1 MQFVWRVIAIARGF
15 RLAREFKEIE
25 SLIGSLNR
33 QNQQQL
39 GWFELN
45 RSISDGISWVRPNC
59 MAAGIR
65 LEESLQPDLPQVY
78 GDSLLFQQVVVNLLK
93 NSYEALVNQDEGTRC
108 IRVDSLRCADGRP
121 ACRISDNGPG
131 IAPDIA
137 ARLFDPF
144 FTTKAGGMGL
154 GLKISRAIIED
165 SGGSLTLEPAA
176 SGTSVLIRLPGT
188 TTQ

>member
-1 MQFVWRVIAIARGF
+1 MRIHRRTIAALALSQAALCVGNAFAADYRVIGYFTQWGIYGRNFQPTDIPVDKITHINYAFIN
-15 RLAREFKEIE
+15 
-25 SLIGSLNR
+25 IG
-33 QNQQQL
+33 
-39 GWFELN
+39 
-45 RSISDGISWVRPNC
+45 
-59 MAAGIR
+59 
-65 LEESLQPDLPQVY
+65 
-78 GDSLLFQQVVVNLLK
+78 
-93 NSYEALVNQDEGTRC
+93 
-108 IRVDSLRCADGRP
+108 ADGRP

>member
-1 MQFVWRVIAIARGF
+1 MAHAGKEL
-15 RLAREFKEIE
+15 RLCAVCLFGGGQRLPEF
-25 SLIGSLNR
+25 LH
-33 QNQQQL
+33 
-39 GWFELN
+39 
-45 RSISDGISWVRPNC
+45 
-59 MAAGIR
+59 A
-65 LEESLQPDLPQVY
+65 
-78 GDSLLFQQVVVNLLK
+78 LLFQQVVVNLLK

-108 IRVDSLRCADGRP
+108 IRVESLRCADGRP